1 MKYKLLA
8 LGTLKASS
16 EKQLLDHYLGRLT
29 LDFGVQELISKKH
42 HTKEEEG
49 ALILSHLS
57 SNDYVIGLDE
67 KGVDLSTRSFFE
79 LLENKSNQTKVCT
92 FIIGG
97 ADGLSEAVKKRC
109 QMLICFG
116 KMTWPHMLVRALLVE
131 QLYRCQQ
138 IKNNHPYHRD

>member
-8 LGTLKASS
+8 LGTLKASP
-16 EKQLLDHYLGRLT
+16 EKQLLDHYLERLS
-29 LDFGVQELISKKH
+29 LDFSIQELISKKH

-49 ALILSHLS
+49 ALILGHLS
-57 SNDYVIGLDE
+57 PNDYVIALDE
-67 KGVDLSTRSFFE
+67 KGKDLSTRSFFD
-79 LLENKSNQTKVCT
+79 LLENQANQTKVCT

-97 ADGLSEAVKKRC
+97 ADGLSEAVKNRC
-109 QMLICFG
+109 QMLISFG

>member
-1 MKYKLLA
+1 MKYRLLA
-8 LGTLKASS
+8 LGALKASP
-16 EKQLLDHYLGRLT
+16 EKQLFDHYLGRLT
-29 LDFGVQELISKKH
+29 LDFSVQELIAKKH

-57 SNDYVIGLDE
+57 SSDYVITLDE
-67 KGVDLSTRSFFE
+67 KGKDLSTRSLFE
-79 LLENKSNQTKVCT
+79 LLENQSNQTKVCT

-109 QMLICFG
+109 QMLISFG

>member
-8 LGTLKASS
+8 LGVLKASP
-16 EKQLLDHYLGRLT
+16 EKQLLDHYLGRLS
-29 LDFGVQELISKKH
+29 LDFSIQELISKKH

-49 ALILSHLS
+49 TLILSHLS
-57 SNDYVIGLDE
+57 PNDYVIALDE
-67 KGVDLSTRSFFE
+67 KGKDLSTRSFFD
-79 LLENKSNQTKVCT
+79 LLENQSNQIKVCT

-97 ADGLSEAVKKRC
+97 ADGLSEAVKNRC
-109 QMLICFG
+109 QMLISFG
-116 KMTWPHMLVRALLVE
+116 KMTWPHMLVRTLLVE

>member
-8 LGTLKASS
+8 LGALKASP

-29 LDFGVQELISKKH
+29 LDFSIQELASKKH

-49 ALILSHLS
+49 ELILSHLS
-57 SNDYVIGLDE
+57 SNDYAIALDE
-67 KGVDLSTRSFFE
+67 KGNDLSTRSFFE
-79 LLENKSNQTKVCT
+79 LLENRSHQTKVCT

-97 ADGLSEAVKKRC
+97 ADGLSEDVKKRC

>member
-8 LGTLKASS
+8 IGALKASP
-16 EKQLLDHYLGRLT
+16 EKQLLDHYLKRLT
-29 LDFGVQELISKKH
+29 LDFTIEELIPKRH
-42 HTKEEEG
+42 YTKEDEG
-49 ALILSHLS
+49 ALILNHLAP
-57 SNDYVIGLDE
+57 NDYVITLDE
-67 KGVDLSTRSFFE
+67 KGKDLTTRAFFE
-79 LLENKSNQTKVCT
+79 LLENQATYTKACIFV
-92 FIIGG
+92 IGG

-109 QMLICFG
+109 QMLVNFG